1 MYIHRHVHTYGHIEI
16 CTHRHV
22 HTQRHAH
29 TETCTCPQTCT
40 HRDMYIYTGIFTQR
54 HRQTHRHTPQIF
66 SYSSWQ
72 VAFQTWKSKREEVC
86 LLSLS
91 LYCLKFSLSWGHT
104 WKQPTS
110 PISSAATHLLLLSLI
125 PRLAA
130 PVSCW
135 AMAVYRVPGLTL
147 TPAEVEPA
155 FLTESPG
162 NPRKTKISETP
173 VHQTFPSLLVQQIW
187 PKWMSIPDSISS
199 GIKTAFRRVPP
210 KSCQLESWGGAYIPG
225 IA

>member
-22 HTQRHAH
+22 HTQRHVH

-40 HRDMYIYTGIFTQR
+40 HTDMYIYTGIFTQR
-54 HRQTHRHTPQIF
+54 HRHTLQIF
-66 SYSSWQ
+66 SYRSWQ
-72 VAFQTWKSKREEVC
+72 FAFQTWNRKREEVC

-135 AMAVYRVPGLTL
+135 AVAVYRVPGLTL
-147 TPAEVEPA
+147 TPTELEPA

-173 VHQTFPSLLVQQIW
+173 VHQTFPSLLVQQI
-187 PKWMSIPDSISS
+187 
-199 GIKTAFRRVPP
+199 
-210 KSCQLESWGGAYIPG
+210 
-225 IA
+225 